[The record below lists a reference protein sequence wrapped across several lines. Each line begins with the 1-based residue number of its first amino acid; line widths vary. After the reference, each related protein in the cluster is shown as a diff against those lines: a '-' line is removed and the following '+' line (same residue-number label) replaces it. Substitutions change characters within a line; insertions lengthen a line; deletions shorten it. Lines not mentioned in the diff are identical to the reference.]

1 MYLDHISLAPWRI
14 AFTELYVN
22 VLPSAF
28 IEGDYKK
35 HQYEIHYCFYWEN
48 VDIPTCNSTQ
58 LSLIKNPY
66 NIVLKR
72 EFSVGKVFFFLKK
85 FMLPF
90 LIKEKHPL
98 PPQAKINWGR
108 QKAQNLKLSTAS
120 YELQLT
126 FWPRYLQSIFLHS
139 DFLPLFLKY
148 FIII

>member
-58 LSLIKNPY
+58 LSLIQNPY
-66 NIVLKR
+66 NIILKR
-72 EFSVGKVFFFLKK
+72 EFSVGKVFFSEEIYASFFWLKK
-85 FMLPF
+85 NIPSLPKQRF
-90 LIKEKHPL
+90 TGATKKLRI
-98 PPQAKINWGR
+98 W
-108 QKAQNLKLSTAS
+108 NLALLAVNYS
-120 YELQLT
+120 
-126 FWPRYLQSIFLHS
+126 
-139 DFLPLFLKY
+139 
-148 FIII
+148 